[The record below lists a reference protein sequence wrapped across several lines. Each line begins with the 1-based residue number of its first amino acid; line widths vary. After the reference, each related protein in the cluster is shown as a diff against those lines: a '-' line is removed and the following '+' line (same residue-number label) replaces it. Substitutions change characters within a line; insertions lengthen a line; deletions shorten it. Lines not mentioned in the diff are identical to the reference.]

1 MFRWLLAIYVSVV
14 LWLAVALGNVAL
26 FAVSPADHW
35 PVLETIEG
43 LQTASLIPIALVLHG
58 INHRSRQSALVT
70 VCGHPGNAARR
81 CRQLRLRK
89 RVADIRERP
98 DRCTRQHPRAGWD
111 MRLVLHRKRPGLA
124 RPGFAEKIGSARHG
138 RRDYR
143 HPSVSGLVAG
153 AGRNPEASGPSH
165 VRISVIE
172 GILLPIVHKGASG
185 PGMLVRSAVHE
196 PMTDVFERV

>member
-58 INHRSRQSALVT
+58 INRRFRQSALVT
-70 VCGHPGNAARR
+70 VVGILAMLLDVVVSFGFASELLTFGNGQIAV
-81 CRQLRLRK
+81 LGSTL
-89 RVADIRERP
+89 
-98 DRCTRQHPRAGWD
+98 G
-111 MRLVLHRKRPGLA
+111 LVGICVWLFTANVLA

-153 AGRNPEASGPSH
+153 AGRNPEASGPSQ
-165 VRISVIE
+165 
-172 GILLPIVHKGASG
+172 SG
-185 PGMLVRSAVHE
+185 SR
-196 PMTDVFERV
+196 